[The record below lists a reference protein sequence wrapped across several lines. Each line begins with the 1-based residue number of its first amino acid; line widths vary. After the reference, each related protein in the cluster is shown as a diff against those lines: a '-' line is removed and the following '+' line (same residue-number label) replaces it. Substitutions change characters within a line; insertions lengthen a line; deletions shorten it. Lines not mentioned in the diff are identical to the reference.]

1 MSKRMFLEKKLSYR
15 LNYNAGSEAAVADA
29 MAEHWTGFEWVS
41 GPVIVSWKSD
51 TYGQVQV
58 WAVSEEEGKGV
69 IQHALAH
76 MGADEEEGT
85 YLVGMSSNPR
95 FGKVATVRA
104 TFVHARSTSSGGGE
118 KRFLA
123 P

>member
-1 MSKRMFLEKKLSYR
+1 MTKRMFLEKKLSYR
-15 LNYNAGSEAAVADA
+15 LNYEPGSEALVADA
-29 MAEHWTGFEWVS
+29 MAEHWNGFEWVS
-41 GPVIVSWKSD
+41 GPVIVTWKSD
-51 TYGQVQV
+51 THGQVQV

-76 MGADEEEGT
+76 MGADEDAGT
-85 YLVGMSSNPR
+85 YLVGVSSNPR

-104 TFVHARSTSSGGGE
+104 TFVQARTGASGAGE

>member
-1 MSKRMFLEKKLSYR
+1 MARGRYLEKKLSYR

-29 MAEHWTGFEWVS
+29 MAEHWAGFTWVS
-41 GPVIVSWKSD
+41 GPVIVGWKSH
-51 TYGQVQV
+51 THGHIQV

-76 MGADEEEGT
+76 MGVTEEAGT
-85 YLVGMSSNPR
+85 YLVGMSGNPR

-104 TFVHARSTSSGGGE
+104 TFVHARSSSSGGGE